1 MKFGLQGIQRILAE
15 IDEPQNKFPCIH
27 IAGTNGKGSTAAMAA
42 SILTAAG
49 YRTGLYTSPHLLN
62 FNERIRID
70 GRPIP
75 VRTVARLVSRIRP
88 VVEQWHCTFF
98 EAVTA
103 IAFRYFADERVDI
116 AVIETGL
123 GGRLDATNT
132 VIPLV
137 SVITTIGLEH
147 THILGKT
154 LRKIAREKGGIIK
167 PGVPCITGVRSPE
180 ALSVLRN
187 IARRNH
193 APFLTSEN
201 NSVVCRLSNIK
212 ESILDVRIQKKSWK
226 GLHLSLA
233 GNFQFQNIPL
243 ALHAAGIAAQR
254 GGMKIP
260 ESAVRK
266 GLSRVQHY
274 TGIFAR
280 CSILQKKPFIIADVA
295 HNPDAVKNLVDSLK
309 RLGYF
314 RVHVVFGAMKDKD
327 VLSMAKAIAPIA
339 CTVLAVS
346 PQTERAM
353 PAEEIERIF
362 KNLRISV
369 RQARSVASAL
379 AFIKRKRRFEHPII
393 VTGSHF
399 VVGEALAFFRGKKY
413 LTINQ

>member
-1 MKFGLQGIQRILAE
+1 MKFGLQGIRRILAVL
-15 IDEPQNKFPCIH
+15 DEPQNKFPSIH

-75 VRTVARLVSRIRP
+75 ARTVARLTSRIQP

-103 IAFRYFADERVDI
+103 IAFKYFVDEQVDI

-147 THILGKT
+147 THILGTT

-167 PGVPCITGVRSPE
+167 PGVPCITGVRSRE
-180 ALSVLRN
+180 ALIVLKT
-187 IARRNH
+187 IARRKH
-193 APFLTSEN
+193 APFLRTKK
-201 NSVVCRLSNIK
+201 NSVICRLSNLK
-212 ESILDVRIQKKSWK
+212 ESILDIRTQHRHWK

-233 GNFQFQNIPL
+233 GNFQFQNVSL
-243 ALHAAGIAAQR
+243 ALQAVDIAARR
-254 GGMKIP
+254 GSMKIP
-260 ESAVRK
+260 ESAVRA
-266 GLSRVQHY
+266 GLSRVQHF
-274 TGIFAR
+274 TGLFGR
-280 CSILQKKPFIIADVA
+280 CSVLQKDPFMIADVA
-295 HNPDAVKNLVDSLK
+295 HNPDAIKNLVDSLQ
-309 RLGYF
+309 RLGYS
-314 RVHVVFGAMKDKD
+314 RVNLVFGAMKDKD
-327 VLSMAKAIAPIA
+327 VPAMAKALAPIID
-339 CTVLAVS
+339 TVLAVS
-346 PQTERAM
+346 PKTERAM

-362 KNLRISV
+362 TNLGISV
-369 RQARSVASAL
+369 RRARSVASGIS
-379 AFIKRKRRFEHPII
+379 FIKRKRRFEHPIV

-399 VVGEALAFFRGKKY
+399 VVGEALAFFQGKKY